1 MNIPLAQILIGT
13 FVLGS
18 LYAVVGVGFVILF
31 RSTGVVNLAQGGFMV
46 LSAYIFYA
54 LVVAAKQPFVL
65 AVVITLVLLAIA
77 GVAIYVLLFRR
88 LVGADPFVLVIATLG
103 LSVLIEVIVQII
115 WGPEI
120 RTLPQ
125 LLGDKPLAELGGGFR
140 IATLDVFSVGLAA
153 VLIVGLEL
161 GLQRTRLGIRMRA
174 VADAPLLAALN
185 RVDVHWMSALAW
197 GIAAVCASA
206 AGMAYALRTSVDAV
220 GLNSLGLLAFPAVL
234 IGGMDSIRGALVGG
248 ILLAFAQNLVI
259 MAVGGAWQDPIAYI
273 ILLIVLLVRPRGL
286 FGTRE
291 VVRV

>member
-13 FVLGS
+13 VVLGS

-46 LSAYIFYA
+46 LSAYVFYA
-54 LVVAAKQPFVL
+54 LVVTAKQPFVL
-65 AVVITLVLLAIA
+65 SVVITLVILAVV

-103 LSVLIEVIVQII
+103 LSVLIEVIVQIL

-120 RTLPQ
+120 RTLPL
-125 LLGDKPLAELGGGFR
+125 LLGDKPLADFGGGFR
-140 IATLDVFSVGLAA
+140 ISALDIFSVGLAA

-197 GIAAVCASA
+197 GIAALCASA

-220 GLNSLGLLAFPAVL
+220 GLSSLGLLAFPAVL

-248 ILLAFAQNLVI
+248 LLLALAQNIVI

-286 FGTRE
+286 FGRRE